1 MKLKHFLMEKTG
13 WIFCIFV
20 QASLIILMGSA
31 LRVNTSYTASV
42 VFLEIV
48 VVALMWGFEYHKK
61 HIFYED
67 MLDKLDGLDK
77 KYLITEMIEKPG
89 FSEGDILCEVLYEAN
104 KSMNDRIGEC
114 ERSERDFKEYIEMW
128 IHEIKLPISALL
140 LMNHNKK
147 ADFRS
152 YRKQVDKISNYV
164 EQILY
169 FVRADTPHEDFLM
182 KLCNMEEM
190 INEVLLEHKEVLIDG
205 KFSISK
211 KDTGA
216 VVVTD
221 AKWLK
226 FMLGQIINNS
236 IKYKKGESGYLGFE
250 IQEEE
255 TSATLVIEDHGIGV
269 PSADI
274 KRVFDKSFTGINGR
288 TVAASTGMG
297 LYICRKMCEKLG
309 HRIWM
314 ESEEGR
320 FTKVMIRF
328 GKDRYYVNRPY

>member
-1 MKLKHFLMEKTG
+1 MKLRDYLTEKMG
-13 WIFCIFV
+13 WIFCII
-20 QASLIILMGSA
+20 AELSLIILMGTA
-31 LRVNTSYTASV
+31 LRINVSYMVSV
-42 VFLEIV
+42 VFLEILV
-48 VVALMWGFEYHKK
+48 ITLIWGCEYRKK
-61 HIFYED
+61 HNFYQD
-67 MLDKLDGLDK
+67 MLEKLDGLDK

-89 FSEGDILCEVLYEAN
+89 FLEGDIFCEVLYETN

-140 LMNHNKK
+140 LMNHNGKT
-147 ADFRS
+147 DFRS
-152 YRKQVDKISNYV
+152 YRKQMDKISNYV

-169 FVRADTPHEDFLM
+169 FVRADTPQEDFLM
-182 KLCNMEEM
+182 KVCNMEEM

-205 KFSISK
+205 KFTISK
-211 KDTGA
+211 KDTEA

-250 IQEEE
+250 IQEET
-255 TSATLVIEDHGIGV
+255 TSVTLVVEDHGIGV
-269 PSADI
+269 PSADV
-274 KRVFDKSFTGINGR
+274 KRVFDKSFTGANGR
-288 TVAASTGMG
+288 IVVASTGMG

-309 HRIWM
+309 HQIWM
-314 ESEEGR
+314 ESEEDR

-328 GKDRYYVNRPY
+328 GKDRYYVNRP